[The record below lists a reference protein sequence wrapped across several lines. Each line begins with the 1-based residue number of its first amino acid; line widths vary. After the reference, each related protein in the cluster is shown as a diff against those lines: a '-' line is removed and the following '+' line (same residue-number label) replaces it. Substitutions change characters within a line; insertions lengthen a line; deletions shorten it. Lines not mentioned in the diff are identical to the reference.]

1 MQDSNAAIAIDGPN
15 AKDVYDSVNT
25 SAQSDST
32 LGLSS
37 VEHPL
42 PIAPTMGAVS
52 DLDWKKDSTNENQT
66 LTHRLHE
73 IQM

>member
-1 MQDSNAAIAIDGPN
+1 MQDSNADITLDGSN
-15 AKDVYDSVNT
+15 AKEIYESVNT

-42 PIAPTMGAVS
+42 PIAPIAAVPE
-52 DLDWKKDSTNENQT
+52 LDWKKDSTNENQT
-66 LTHRLHE
+66 LAHRLHV
-73 IQM
+73 IQT